1 MRKHSGQRLLNL
13 IRTVWQY
20 LREVS
25 GEEDYPRYLARVMSR
40 GEVPQAPD
48 AFYLERLREKYSR
61 INRCC

>member
-1 MRKHSGQRLLNL
+1 MIHFLNL

-25 GEEDYPRYLARVMSR
+25 GEEDYPRYRARVLAA
-40 GEVPQAPD
+40 GEEPLAPD
-48 AFYLERLREKYSR
+48 AFYLSRLRQKYWR

>member
-1 MRKHSGQRLLNL
+1 MTRLLDL
-13 IRTVWQY
+13 IRTVWQC
-20 LREVS
+20 LRKVS

-40 GEVPQAPD
+40 GEVPLAPD